1 MDRLGNIIFL
11 RHGQAKNNVEKILA
25 GRTPGF
31 PLTDEGIG
39 QAEHA
44 AELLGGMKISAVYS
58 SPIQRA
64 SETAQIVGRAN
75 SIDVVID
82 ERLTELDMG
91 KFTGMGYNEVY
102 ENHGNVFLKFY
113 NGDLEIAH
121 NGVETFVQVKKRVQG
136 MVSHVAEVH
145 PDKNVVLV
153 THIDPIKA
161 MLSSALTLS
170 PVNLF
175 EMIIANGSLNVFR
188 ESDGKFL
195 VSGFNV
201 VDPARFDQSW

>member
-31 PLTDEGIG
+31 PLTDEGTR

-44 AELLGGMKISAVYS
+44 AELLGDMKISAVYS

-64 SETAQIVGRAN
+64 SDTARIVGHAN
-75 SIDVVID
+75 SVDVTID
-82 ERLTELDMG
+82 EHLTELDMG
-91 KFTGMGYNEVY
+91 KFTGMGYNAIY

-113 NGDLEIAH
+113 NGELEIAH
-121 NGVETFVQVKKRVQG
+121 NGVETFAQVKKRVQE
-136 MVSHVAEVH
+136 MVSHVTKAH

-153 THIDPIKA
+153 THMDPIKA
-161 MLSSALTLS
+161 MLSSTLS
-170 PVNLF
+170 LSPENLF
-175 EMIIANGSLNVFR
+175 ELIIANGSLNVFR

-195 VSGFNV
+195 VSGLNL